1 MSNHDNPKRRPR
13 SRSEYEWSHPN
24 FLRALLL
31 LGLQGTHDCG
41 KYLEVV
47 SNLQGHQY
55 NQSEDKFSDRR
66 LRRAQSASKMPGTIN
81 TLLID
86 GSFEE
91 LADELAQY
99 IDDLKKKSGESSSI
113 QSEIAP
119 LLEQQKQQDVLKK
132 LVNGSSALNSAPEK
146 GM

>member
-1 MSNHDNPKRRPR
+1 
-13 SRSEYEWSHPN
+13 
-24 FLRALLL
+24 
-31 LGLQGTHDCG
+31 
-41 KYLEVV
+41 
-47 SNLQGHQY
+47 
-55 NQSEDKFSDRR
+55 
-66 LRRAQSASKMPGTIN
+66 MPGTIN

-99 IDDLKKKSGESSSI
+99 IDDLKKKAGESSSI

-132 LVNGSSALNSAPEK
+132 LVDGSGALSSAPEK
-146 GM
+146 GS